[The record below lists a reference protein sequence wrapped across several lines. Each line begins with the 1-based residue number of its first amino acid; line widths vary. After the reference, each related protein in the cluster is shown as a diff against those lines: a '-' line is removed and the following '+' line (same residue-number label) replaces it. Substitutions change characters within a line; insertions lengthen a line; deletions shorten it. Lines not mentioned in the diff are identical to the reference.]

1 MFLPRALRTTSQ
13 RSSPIPNLP
22 KTTELTP
29 VNRALVESP
38 CSGNDELPVKE
49 LPGSAPGDSK
59 PEGTQVGL
67 ELQVDAN
74 VNFLAPS
81 NKNLREASRTDDASN
96 RGVDDTPNL
105 FRVSESGEGE
115 PTTLHHVVESTE
127 TPELADGESDLY
139 YFCSYGGKYSSVRHS
154 CKKHIKL
161 NISFSVVLKLVCYV
175 N

>member
-13 RSSPIPNLP
+13 RSSPIPNVS

-29 VNRALVESP
+29 VNRALLKSP

-49 LPGSAPGDSK
+49 LPESATGDSK

-74 VNFLAPS
+74 VTFLAPS
-81 NKNLREASRTDDASN
+81 NKNLREVSRTNDASN

-127 TPELADGESDLY
+127 TPQLVDGESELY
-139 YFCSYGGKYSSVRHS
+139 YFCSYGGKYSSVKTFMQKAHYTEHLIL
-154 CKKHIKL
+154 CGIQ
-161 NISFSVVLKLVCYV
+161 IGVLC
-175 N
+175 

>member
-13 RSSPIPNLP
+13 RSSPIPNLS

-29 VNRALVESP
+29 VNRALLESP

-49 LPGSAPGDSK
+49 LPGSATVDSK
-59 PEGTQVGL
+59 LEGTQVGF

-81 NKNLREASRTDDASN
+81 TKNLREVSRTDDASN
-96 RGVDDTPNL
+96 RGVDDIPNL

-127 TPELADGESDLY
+127 TPELVDGESELY
-139 YFCSYGGKYSSVRHS
+139 YFCSYGGEYSSVRLS
-154 CKKHIKL
+154 CKKHITL
-161 NISFSVVLKLVCYV
+161 NISFCVALKLVCYV